1 MNKLIFRKFS
11 LDIVNFF
18 LIASFSITF
27 IVWIIQAVNFLDLV
41 SDDGHSLNVYFYYVS
56 LNLPKI
62 FSKIIIFVFFISI
75 FYVINKYNSSN
86 ELIVFW
92 NNGIKKIKFINFILF
107 FSVFFLILQLVFNL
121 FIVPKSQNLGRL
133 YIKDSNIDFLPKLI
147 SEKKFINVVK
157 NLTIFVEEYKKDG
170 KLNKIYINEK
180 IDTENSK
187 IIVAESGRIIKKN
200 KKYILRLSN
209 GGITNI
215 SKSNTYTLNFSE
227 TDYDL
232 SDFSTKTT
240 THTKVQELDSIEMFK
255 YFRTND
261 HSRQIAISDYEG
273 HINLYRYHKR
283 SAVQTVSSDAAKR
296 MDSDIVDKIVVKCD
310 TLNNIIEDSP
320 FKNKKIDFLT
330 IDIEGHEL
338 AALQNFNFKKFEP
351 KLVVIEYN
359 DPELVSFEFQYQRI
373 ENIMNSKIYKF
384 MYDKNYKFVNWH
396 HADLIFISDTI
407 FKQRKVYF

>member
-11 LDIVNFF
+11 QDIVNFF

-27 IVWIIQAVNFLDLV
+27 IVWIIQAVNYLDLV
-41 SDDGHSLNVYFYYVS
+41 SDDGHSLNVYFTYVS
-56 LNLPKI
+56 LSLPKI
-62 FSKIIIFVFFISI
+62 FSKTIIFVYFISI

-92 NNGIKKIKFINFILF
+92 NNGIKKIKFINFILL

-232 SDFSTKTT
+232 SDFSTKTIT
-240 THTKVQELDSIEMFK
+240 DTKVQELDSIEMFK
-255 YFRTND
+255 CIKEVYLKQKLNKNEVISNPKNDTCNNRTVK
-261 HSRQIAISDYEG
+261 SISEELYKRLILPFYTLIIALI
-273 HINLYRYHKR
+273 
-283 SAVQTVSSDAAKR
+283 AA
-296 MDSDIVDKIVVKCD
+296 SLVI
-310 TLNNIIEDSP
+310 
-320 FKNKKIDFLT
+320 
-330 IDIEGHEL
+330 
-338 AALQNFNFKKFEP
+338 EP
-351 KLVVIEYN
+351 KSKYFLRLHKLNIFLIGILVIIISQLSLKFFLNSINITYLILILPILFVLFYYIVL
-359 DPELVSFEFQYQRI
+359 LVFT
-373 ENIMNSKIYKF
+373 KF
-384 MYDKNYKFVNWH
+384 KLGF
-396 HADLIFISDTI
+396 L
-407 FKQRKVYF
+407 

>member
-11 LDIVNFF
+11 QDIVNFF

-41 SDDGHSLNVYFYYVS
+41 SDDGHRLNIYFTYVS

-62 FSKIIIFVFFISI
+62 FSKTIIFVFFISI
-75 FYVINKYNSSN
+75 FYVINKYNNSN

-92 NNGIKKIKFINFILF
+92 NNGIQKIKFINFILL
-107 FSVFFLILQLVFNL
+107 FSVLFLILQLFLNL

-157 NLTIFVEEYKKDG
+157 NLTIFVEEYNKDG

-180 IDTENSK
+180 IDIENSK
-187 IIVAESGRIIKKN
+187 IIVAESGKIIKKN

-215 SKSNTYTLNFSE
+215 NKNNTFTLNFAE

-232 SDFSTKTT
+232 SDFSTKTIT
-240 THTKVQELDSIEMFK
+240 KTKVQEADSIEMFK
-255 YFRTND
+255 CIKEIYLKKKFNKNEIINSPTND
-261 HSRQIAISDYEG
+261 DCHNRTVKSISEELYKRLILPFYTLIISLIAAS
-273 HINLYRYHKR
+273 L
-283 SAVQTVSSDAAKR
+283 
-296 MDSDIVDKIVVKCD
+296 
-310 TLNNIIEDSP
+310 IIEPKSKYFSRIHKLNIFLIGTSIITISQLSLKFFLNSVNITYLILLLP
-320 FKNKKIDFLT
+320 IFLVLFYYFVLLVLTKFKL
-330 IDIEGHEL
+330 GYL
-338 AALQNFNFKKFEP
+338 
-351 KLVVIEYN
+351 
-359 DPELVSFEFQYQRI
+359 
-373 ENIMNSKIYKF
+373 
-384 MYDKNYKFVNWH
+384 
-396 HADLIFISDTI
+396 
-407 FKQRKVYF
+407 